1 MTGLGDPR
9 RHSSALAG
17 GAFLGEVCRWDNL
30 AKDLQGTVIVCAH
43 LSALSQA
50 VPRTEQEMVTWLPW
64 QQGRQN
70 WVRSPQRAFSS
81 CWVGEKASRIASLP
95 AKDRG

>member
-1 MTGLGDPR
+1 MGDPR

-50 VPRTEQEMVTWLPW
+50 VPRTGNGNLVAMAAREAEL
-64 QQGRQN
+64 
-70 WVRSPQRAFSS
+70 
-81 CWVGEKASRIASLP
+81 GEVPSKSI
-95 AKDRG
+95 